1 MRLDDNSRFP
11 PNDEQDSYPMTV
23 STPCSNASNLK
34 PVLRMAIQE
43 PVCSMG
49 VCSRSSRPLLESL
62 FMSIFTIKR
71 AIHEKWK

>member
-23 STPCSNASNLK
+23 STPCSNASNIK
-34 PVLRMAIQE
+34 PVLRMAIHE

-49 VCSRSSRPLLESL
+49 V
-62 FMSIFTIKR
+62 FTIEPPTSGKSLYVN
-71 AIHEKWK
+71 IHN